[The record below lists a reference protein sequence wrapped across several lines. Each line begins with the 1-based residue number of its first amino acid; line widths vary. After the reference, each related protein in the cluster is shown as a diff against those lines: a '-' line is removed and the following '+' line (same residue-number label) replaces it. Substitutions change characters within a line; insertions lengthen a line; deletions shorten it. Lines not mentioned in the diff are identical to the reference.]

1 MTIYNLQGKK
11 RLKLIPEEGQEVNFK
26 CKEFLGVAFCPK
38 DEKRYMVTLNGEPDY
53 CVILWQHDI
62 FKMLAKID
70 LNIVDPPPGNSF

>member
-1 MTIYNLQGKK
+1 
-11 RLKLIPEEGQEVNFK
+11 
-26 CKEFLGVAFCPK
+26 
-38 DEKRYMVTLNGEPDY
+38 MVTLNGEPDY